1 MGLRRP
7 GVVKDYEEM
16 PGANIPV
23 NASNGISRSV
33 HHHPHLPPHHHPRNI
48 GLIEPGAHP
57 MGQDLEMSSVSV
69 VPDGWFHFFSLALL
83 S

>member
-23 NASNGISRSV
+23 NVSNGIPR
-33 HHHPHLPPHHHPRNI
+33 PMHHHPRNI
-48 GLIEPGAHP
+48 GLIEPVAHP
-57 MGQDLEMSSVSV
+57 LGQDLEMSSVSV
-69 VPDGWFHFFSLALL
+69 VPDGN
-83 S
+83 

>member
-23 NASNGISRSV
+23 TTVNGLSRPV
-33 HHHPHLPPHHHPRNI
+33 HHHPHHNSRNI
-48 GLIEPGAHP
+48 GLTENGAHTIGP
-57 MGQDLEMSSVSV
+57 PDLEMSSVSV
-69 VPDGWFHFFSLALL
+69 VPDGK
-83 S
+83 